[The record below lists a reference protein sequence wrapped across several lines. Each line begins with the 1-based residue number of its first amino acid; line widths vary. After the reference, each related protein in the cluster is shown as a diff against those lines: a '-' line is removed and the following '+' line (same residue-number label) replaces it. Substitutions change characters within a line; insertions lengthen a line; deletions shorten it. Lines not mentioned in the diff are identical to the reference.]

1 MINVTK
7 TELPPLDKY
16 IEYLQTIWSSSWIT
30 NEGPLLQLLEHRLQ
44 EHLGVKRLIAVTNGT
59 MALQCALKVLR
70 LKGEVITTPFTF
82 AATTN
87 AILWENLVPV
97 FADIDSETFNLDPD
111 DVERSI
117 TDKTSAILAVHIYG
131 NPCYTEQLQEIA
143 DNHHLRLIYDAAH
156 AFGVEYKNRPVL
168 NNGDISALSFHATK
182 VYQTGEGGAIV
193 SDDDEI
199 VEELKLMINH
209 GIKSEDEVTMPGT
222 NAKMNELQAAMG
234 LCDLESVEKHIERK
248 KKIYEHYKK
257 RLNSTELRFQKI
269 VASKYNYS
277 YMPICCE
284 NIEKKERLLRELLK
298 IRIKPRQYFYPLT
311 VNYAYFKHNRDHI
324 ADRANLKNAIDVSS
338 RVICLPSYPSLD
350 IKIIDT
356 IIALANSIF
365 EGS

>member
-7 TELPPLDKY
+7 TELPPLEKY

-30 NEGPLLQLLEHRLQ
+30 NDGPLVQLLEQRLQ
-44 EHLGVKRLIAVTNGT
+44 EHLGVEHLIAVANGT
-59 MALQCALKVLR
+59 MALHCALKVLR

-111 DVERSI
+111 DVERNI

-143 DNHHLRLIYDAAH
+143 DTLHLRLIYDAAQ

-168 NNGDISALSFHATK
+168 NNGEISTLSFHATK
-182 VYQTGEGGAIV
+182 VYHTAEGGAIV
-193 SDDDEI
+193 SDDDQI
-199 VEELKLMINH
+199 VEELKLMRDH
-209 GIKSEDEVTMPGT
+209 GIKSEQEVTIPGT

-234 LCDLESVEKHIERK
+234 LCNLESIEKHVERK

-257 RLNSTELRFQKI
+257 RLNSTEVRFQKI

-277 YMPICCE
+277 YMPLCCE
-284 NIEKKERLLRELLK
+284 NSEKKERLLLELLK
-298 IRIKPRQYFYPLT
+298 IGIKPRQYFYPLT
-311 VNYAYFKHNRDHI
+311 VNYAYFNHNRDHV
-324 ADRANLKNAIDVSS
+324 ADRNNLKNAIDVS
-338 RVICLPSYPSLD
+338 RQVLCLPSYPSHD
-350 IKIIDT
+350 MKIIDT
-356 IIALANSIF
+356 IIDLENSVL
-365 EGS
+365 EDT